1 MAVNSIPESDLP
13 FLFSS
18 FLPGVAACLT
28 VPSKGG
34 VGGDPL
40 WEEGEG
46 ERWKEEKAIKLVPGK
61 EEEEE
66 TGKRRNE
73 MNSFNPPPLPFFLFA
88 CLSVCSDCHA
98 ASFFLRRLTWQFRI
112 VLYFFPF
119 LV

>member
-46 ERWKEEKAIKLVPGK
+46 ERWEEEKAIKLVPGK

-73 MNSFNPPPLPFFLFA
+73 MNSFNPPPLPFFFVRVSL
-88 CLSVCSDCHA
+88 CLPRCFLLPPSSNLAISNSTV
-98 ASFFLRRLTWQFRI
+98 FFLF
-112 VLYFFPF
+112 
-119 LV
+119 